1 MQKNRR
7 CVFIHKEK
15 VNNNDITCLQA
26 QVESLKNTVSEIN
39 TKIKSLEQELIY
51 QKTPAAKTNIDAS
64 EEYKCNNWSYV
75 CKREQIFRRTKEAI
89 GGDTAL

>member
-51 QKTPAAKTNIDAS
+51 QKTPTAKTNIVAS
-64 EEYKCNNWSYV
+64 EEYKCDNWSYV
-75 CKREQIFRRTKEAI
+75 CKREQTRRKQQHKLSAGT
-89 GGDTAL
+89 